1 MEEIRFDDVAA
12 LQKHVSEEFGEFGE
26 PVEVTQD
33 MVNQFAEVTGDHQWI
48 HIDVERCK
56 KESPF
61 GGPIAHGFL
70 TLSLLP
76 ALQGSLSTDP
86 EALKGVAMGINYGL
100 DKVRFPSPVRVGKR
114 VRAKRELIGAD
125 LVAGGS
131 AVQAK
136 YKVTIEIEGE
146 GKPACVAEA
155 LTRFIYS

>member
-1 MEEIRFDDVAA
+1 MGSNAKNA
-12 LQKHVSEEFGEFGE
+12 LAVFNKTIGSEEGPSEWME
-26 PVEVTQD
+26 IDQTQ
-33 MVNQFAEVTGDHQWI
+33 VNNFADCTHDHQFI
-48 HIDVERCK
+48 HVDPERAAQT
-56 KESPF
+56 PF

>member
-1 MEEIRFDDVAA
+1 MGSNAENA
-12 LQKHVSEEFGEFGE
+12 LAVFNKTIGSEEGPSEWME
-26 PVEVTQD
+26 IDQTQ
-33 MVNQFAEVTGDHQWI
+33 VNNFADCTHDHQFI
-48 HIDVERCK
+48 HVDPERAAQT
-56 KESPF
+56 PF

>member
-1 MEEIRFDDVAA
+1 MGSNAENALAVFNKTIGDEEGPSEWMEID
-12 LQKHVSEEFGEFGE
+12 Q
-26 PVEVTQD
+26 TQ
-33 MVNQFAEVTGDHQWI
+33 VNNFADCTHDHQFI
-48 HIDVERCK
+48 HVDPERAAQT
-56 KESPF
+56 PF

-76 ALQGSLSTDP
+76 ALQGGLSTDP
-86 EALKGVAMGINYGL
+86 AALKGVAMGINYGL

-114 VRAKRELIGAD
+114 VRAKRELIGAE

>member
-1 MEEIRFDDVAA
+1 MGSNAENALAVFNKTIGDEEGPSEWMEID
-12 LQKHVSEEFGEFGE
+12 Q
-26 PVEVTQD
+26 TQ
-33 MVNQFAEVTGDHQWI
+33 VNNFADCTHDHQFI
-48 HIDVERCK
+48 HVDPERAAQT
-56 KESPF
+56 PF